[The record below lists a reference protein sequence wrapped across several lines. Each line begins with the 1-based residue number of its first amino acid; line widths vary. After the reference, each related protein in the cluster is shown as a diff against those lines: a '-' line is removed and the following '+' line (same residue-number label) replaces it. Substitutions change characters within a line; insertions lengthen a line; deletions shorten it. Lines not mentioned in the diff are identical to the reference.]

1 MHQFHKFKPSLF
13 SFIALL
19 MAFSACAPAAVS
31 VAEPAEAPVAA
42 VSEFAAVKFTDSIGR
57 EIVIDAP
64 PARIVSLAPSI
75 TESLYAIG
83 AGDLLVGRTDFC
95 DYPEEATA
103 LPSVG
108 GFDAST
114 ISVETVLALEPDLV
128 IGGSIYQAD
137 LAESLSTAGI
147 PVFIM
152 EPQSVEEI
160 MISLQMLGKVT
171 NHAGDADAL
180 VADMQNRIAA
190 VAQTVDAIP
199 QDERPSV
206 FYEVWADPYMTTS
219 NQTYIGELI
228 AMAGGVNIF
237 ADLKEDYPAISAE
250 EIIAKDPQIILGPS
264 NHADQLTGDAIAGR
278 EGWGNIT
285 AVKKQRIYI
294 VDGNIISRTG
304 PRVVDALEA
313 IATSLYPD
321 KFGGQP

>member
-31 VAEPAEAPVAA
+31 VTEHAEVPVAA
-42 VSEFAAVKFTDSIGR
+42 VSEFAAAKFTDSIGR

-95 DYPEEATA
+95 DYPKEAAA

-137 LAESLSTAGI
+137 LAESLSAAGI

-237 ADLKEDYPAISAE
+237 ADIKEDYPAISAE